1 MATHYQLV
9 VRSLFDEASEVIS
22 LSLEVVY
29 TGCHGDVV
37 IVLCRLRSR
46 IEQIM

>member
-9 VRSLFDEASEVIS
+9 VRSLFDEASELIS

-29 TGCHGDVV
+29 TGCHGDV
-37 IVLCRLRSR
+37 IMLCRLRNR